1 MDAFLNTIIIYAKDV
16 HRSAEFY
23 RKFFGFSTSGEVV
36 EGLIEL
42 NSTKS
47 GARILIHQAAKS
59 IKLGQVAVKLVFSVN
74 DIEGF
79 KSKSAAQGLVFG
91 ATHEANGYSFANAK
105 DPDKNTVS
113 ISSREFRKN
122 A

>member
-1 MDAFLNTIIIYAKDV
+1 MDAILNTIIIYAKDV
-16 HRSAEFY
+16 NRSAEFY
-23 RKFFGFSTSGEVV
+23 RKFFGLSTSGEVI

-42 NSTKS
+42 NSKKS

-59 IKLGQVAVKLVFSVN
+59 IKLGQVGVKLVFSVQ

-79 KSKSAAQGLVFG
+79 KSESAAKGLAFG
-91 ATHEANGYSFANAK
+91 AIHNANGYSFANAK